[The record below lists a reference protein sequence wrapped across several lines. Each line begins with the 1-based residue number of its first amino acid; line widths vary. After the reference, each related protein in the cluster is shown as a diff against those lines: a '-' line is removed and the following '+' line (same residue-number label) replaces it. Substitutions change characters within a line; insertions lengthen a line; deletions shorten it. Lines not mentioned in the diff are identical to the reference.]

1 MLGGLNV
8 TVRQISNSNYATD
21 KSKLFFLAIHCY
33 LGLHFLHD
41 PLLTAHLIYRY
52 KFCERKMR
60 FSKEGDKAAVKAI
73 DSLVKNDVLGNGQMK
88 A

>member
-1 MLGGLNV
+1 
-8 TVRQISNSNYATD
+8 
-21 KSKLFFLAIHCY
+21 
-33 LGLHFLHD
+33 
-41 PLLTAHLIYRY
+41 
-52 KFCERKMR
+52 MR